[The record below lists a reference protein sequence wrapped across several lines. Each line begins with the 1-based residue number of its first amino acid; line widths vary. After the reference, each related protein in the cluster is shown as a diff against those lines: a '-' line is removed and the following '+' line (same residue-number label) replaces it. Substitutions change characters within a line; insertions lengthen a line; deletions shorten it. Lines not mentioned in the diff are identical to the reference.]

1 MKKYAVLMVA
11 AMLMIGMSVSAQNGQ
26 RGQRNND
33 SNRQR
38 QAMSMTAKERA
49 DWMAKQLDL
58 TADQKVKVEALYE
71 KQDAKRKE
79 QMEKFR
85 EQREKMTENRDN
97 TREEMRAQREK
108 EMKENQAELESI
120 IGKEKMEKLNSLRQ
134 SRQNTPRRNL

>member
-26 RGQRNND
+26 REQRNND

-38 QAMSMTAKERA
+38 QAMNMTAKERA
-49 DWMAKQLDL
+49 DLMAKQLDL
-58 TADQKVKVEALYE
+58 TADQKAKVEALYE

-85 EQREKMTENRDN
+85 EQSENATVDRQKA
-97 TREEMRAQREK
+97 REEMRSLREK
-108 EMKENQAELESI
+108 EMKENQAELEKI

-134 SRQNTPRRNL
+134 SRQNAPRRNL